1 MVKNKFALLGFGVV
15 VAVGLAAAYLGFVP
29 GKPTSN
35 TPAVTASGNAPE
47 NASAPTAQTPA
58 AKPAE
63 QPQTAAPAAPAA
75 SSASTVAPAAAP
87 AAGTTPPQVEA
98 AEGKP
103 GAPAFDV
110 LRVDPKGTIVLAG
123 KAANNA
129 KVDLLARGDILG
141 TTKASPNGDFVIVL
155 DDPLKP
161 GDYQLVLRST
171 APDGSAMTSL
181 ETAIVSIPETKS
193 GQVLALVEQSGQ
205 PSRLITVPEAP
216 AGQAASNQPA
226 AAAAPTGAK
235 PVKQPA
241 AKARIVVEA
250 VEIEGSK
257 LFIAGIA
264 DAGYMVKV
272 YANDNLIGSTKTGA
286 DGHFLVQTT
295 RDLPVGDYIIRADM
309 VEKDGVTVIAR
320 AAVPFKREAGQRVS
334 AVAPSATPAPAAGTP
349 DAAPQASAGTAP
361 AAGSET
367 APGADTAKP
376 LRNVDG
382 SVIIR
387 RGDNLW
393 TISRRTYGAG
403 VRYTT
408 IYLAN
413 KEQIQNPN
421 RIFPG
426 QVFALPDKDKPAP
439 Q

>member
-15 VAVGLAAAYLGFVP
+15 VAVGLVAAYLGFVP

-35 TPAVTASGNAPE
+35 TPAVTASGNAP
-47 NASAPTAQTPA
+47 APAAQTPA

-63 QPQTAAPAAPAA
+63 QPQAAVPAAP
-75 SSASTVAPAAAP
+75 SADTTAPAAAP
-87 AAGTTPPQVEA
+87 ATGTTTPPVEA

-103 GAPAFDV
+103 GAPTFDV

-226 AAAAPTGAK
+226 AAAAPTGDK
-235 PVKQPA
+235 PAKQPA

-264 DAGYMVKV
+264 DAGYTVKV

-334 AVAPSATPAPAAGTP
+334 AVAPSATPAPAAT
-349 DAAPQASAGTAP
+349 PQASPEAAP
-361 AAGSET
+361 AAGSEQ
-367 APGADTAKP
+367 APGTDTAKP

-426 QVFALPDKDKPAP
+426 QVFSLPEKDKPAP